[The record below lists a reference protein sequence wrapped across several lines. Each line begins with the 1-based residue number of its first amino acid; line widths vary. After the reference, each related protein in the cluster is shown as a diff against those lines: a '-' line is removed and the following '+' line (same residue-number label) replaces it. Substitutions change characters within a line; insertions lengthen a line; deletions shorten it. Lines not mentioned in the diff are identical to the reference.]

1 MSVYVFTGK
10 DMYRQEE
17 RLRKLKE
24 ELKVDEDHYV
34 VIDASNKKA
43 FNIDVAMMECDTF
56 SLFDGSDR
64 KLVVL
69 KEPFFLN
76 SATKEAD
83 AKASDK
89 KKTKE
94 NTEREYRLNVIE
106 QYLKSP
112 NPMTTLVFYCHNFDA
127 DTRKKEYKVLQKYG
141 CIINKFDKMKPWD
154 FEKYADQELA
164 KKGYHLTK
172 DARSELLLRV
182 DSDNLLFHN
191 ALEKMDLY
199 DKKDLDREDIIHIV
213 PASAEIN
220 VFQLSNCFI
229 QKDLAGVIKA
239 RDEMRNAGM
248 DVNAMIA
255 MLASR
260 LRSFYNMKKLNENGL
275 YAGQIATRLHAN
287 EYAVKKGL
295 ENTFGTSSHEILTYL
310 KELAELDQGIKGGII
325 DPQAGFDAFLIKNGG
340 KHAGNSRTI

>member
-24 ELKVDEDHYV
+24 ELKVDEDHYT
-34 VIDASNKKA
+34 VIDASNKKT

-76 SATKEAD
+76 PATKEAD

-112 NPMTTLVFYCHNFDA
+112 NPLTTLVFYCHNFDA
-127 DTRKKEYKVLQKYG
+127 DTRKKE
-141 CIINKFDKMKPWD
+141 
-154 FEKYADQELA
+154 
-164 KKGYHLTK
+164 
-172 DARSELLLRV
+172 
-182 DSDNLLFHN
+182 
-191 ALEKMDLY
+191 
-199 DKKDLDREDIIHIV
+199 
-213 PASAEIN
+213 
-220 VFQLSNCFI
+220 
-229 QKDLAGVIKA
+229 
-239 RDEMRNAGM
+239 
-248 DVNAMIA
+248 
-255 MLASR
+255 
-260 LRSFYNMKKLNENGL
+260 
-275 YAGQIATRLHAN
+275 
-287 EYAVKKGL
+287 
-295 ENTFGTSSHEILTYL
+295 
-310 KELAELDQGIKGGII
+310 
-325 DPQAGFDAFLIKNGG
+325 
-340 KHAGNSRTI
+340 